1 MRLHF
6 KKQNKTPAHT
16 VFYGN
21 FNCWCRHQHGLF
33 LQKSICL
40 KRFTNLYI
48 AIGSGLLLWAAWPV
62 SSLTFLIFV
71 AWVPLLWLESK
82 VESRKKFFWLTYIT
96 MFIWN
101 VATTWWIW
109 NASAPGA
116 ISAFLANSFIMC
128 LPWLGYKIAKKWLG
142 STIGYISLI
151 AFWMCFEYIHLQD
164 WGLSWPWLTL
174 GNSFATHP
182 EWVQWYEY
190 TGTSGGTLWILLINI
205 LLFLHLKNNFSREDG
220 KTYKNLVS
228 AVLLLIFPVLISL
241 FGFVRI
247 HKGTPVEKKNIVVV
261 QPNIDPYEKISEAA
275 GSFEGQLQKLIA
287 ISEQQ
292 VDSNTALILW
302 PETALYTS
310 SRIDEASLNGNYFL
324 NPLFAFLQRHPN
336 ASLFTGIESFRIMT
350 GKTKYSEEFNGQFY
364 ESYNGSMVI
373 DSSGAQSFYHKS
385 MLVPGVETLPWFLKF
400 IDKWFEK
407 FGGTSAGY
415 AKQKERTVLD
425 AKGGF
430 KIAPSICYES
440 IYGEFMR
447 QYVRN
452 GANLICIITNDGWW
466 KKTPGHKQ
474 HMNYARLR
482 AIETRTWVARSANTG
497 ISCFIDPYGMVI
509 NPQPYNTA
517 AAIKLSI
524 TANNSKT
531 FFVKHG
537 DILSKIMIALSIFLL
552 GWTIVLKVMKKFFA
566 KEKNI
571 NTEEKRNT

>member
-1 MRLHF
+1 M
-6 KKQNKTPAHT
+6 
-16 VFYGN
+16 
-21 FNCWCRHQHGLF
+21 
-33 LQKSICL
+33 
-40 KRFTNLYI
+40 KRFINLYI
-48 AIGSGLLLWAAWPV
+48 AIGSGILLWAAWPV
-62 SSLTFLIFV
+62 SSLTFFIFV

-82 VESRKKFFWLTYIT
+82 VESRKKFFVLTYVT

-109 NASAPGA
+109 NASPPGA
-116 ISAFLANSFIMC
+116 VGAFVANSFIMC
-128 LPWLGYKIAKKWLG
+128 LPWLGFKIAKKWLG
-142 STIGYISLI
+142 ERVGYVTLI

-182 EWVQWYEY
+182 EWIQWYEY
-190 TGTSGGTLWILLINI
+190 TGTSGGSLWILLVNVF
-205 LLFLHLKNNFSREDG
+205 LFLHVKNNFNKQSP
-220 KTYKNLVS
+220 KTYKNLL
-228 AVLLLIFPVLISL
+228 AGILLLVLPIAFSM
-241 FGFVRI
+241 FSSV
-247 HKGTPVEKKNIVVV
+247 HKKMPGTTTNVVIV
-261 QPNIDPYEKISEAA
+261 QPNIDPYEKVSEAA
-275 GSFEGQLQKLIA
+275 GSFEGQLQKLIV

-292 VDSNTALILW
+292 VDSNTALIVW
-302 PETALYTS
+302 PETALYTP
-310 SRIDEASLNGNYFL
+310 SRIDEQGLKENYFL
-324 NPLFAFLQRHPN
+324 NPLWAFLKRHPN
-336 ASLFTGIESFRIMT
+336 ASLFTGIESFRMFNS
-350 GKTKYSEEFNGQFY
+350 KTKYSEEFSGQHF

-407 FGGTSAGY
+407 FGGTTAGY
-415 AKQKERTVLD
+415 AKQKERTVLN

-440 IYGEFMR
+440 IYGEFMSK
-447 QYVRN
+447 YIRN

-497 ISCFIDPYGMVI
+497 ISCFIDPYGKVI
-509 NPQPYNTA
+509 NPQPYNTE

-524 TANNSKT
+524 NPVNTKT

-537 DILSKIMIALSIFLL
+537 DILSRIMVALSILL
-552 GWTIVLKVMKKFFA
+552 FGWNIVLKVMKIFFA
-566 KEKNI
+566 KK
-571 NTEEKRNT
+571 KGF